1 MVLLC
6 VNMNNDIVA
15 VYRQRVQN
23 FSIQQQAQ
31 SRRLYYNSIIR
42 LVCFLVFVWFGYLS
56 FQLRFS
62 GYQVLVSIIGLAA
75 FLFFVVSASG
85 IRKKI
90 SLLQQLILIN
100 ENEINILEGRISF
113 LDNGASFLLE
123 KGFTADLNVFG
134 KHSLYHT
141 INRTGSV
148 SGKEALGNHLLHPFT
163 TVEAIENYQG
173 CAKELAGKIDF
184 RQQLLAQTLLL
195 KEEESVAQLSNALPE
210 NQYSFLYKSLWRQLA
225 WVWPSLGVL
234 TIGYAVYINSF
245 SVIMLFTILGLLVLS
260 FVFKKVSLIYNH
272 ISKRGYLFS
281 QYAICFRLIS
291 AEKMEHPLLRQKQ
304 EAVREAETAF
314 NKLSKLM
321 GVFDLRLSLLSIFI
335 NGLFLSDLLCAR
347 AYLQWMKQYQSSVK
361 TWFDTLGEIE
371 VLNSLAG
378 FHANHPNFIFP
389 AVQTQRIAI
398 SASGLGHPL
407 MKKGSAIVNDLSIGT
422 PAKLHLITGS
432 NMSGKSTFLRTVGL
446 NLILAQI
453 GAPVFAKSFTFH
465 PLRLLTSFHHIDSL
479 EESTSYFYAE
489 LTCLQG
495 IIQSLQQPEP
505 ALVLLDEVMRGTNS
519 TDKHDGTALLIKK
532 LLNHSCLAMIAT
544 HDIELGVLANQYTG
558 SVENFCFESEL
569 SENGLTFDFTMRRGV
584 AQTKNATYLMQQ
596 MGIV

>member
-1 MVLLC
+1 M
-6 VNMNNDIVA
+6 
-15 VYRQRVQN
+15 YRQRAKQ
-23 FSIQQQAQ
+23 FQMQQQAQ
-31 SRRLYYNSIIR
+31 SRRLYYNSIFR
-42 LVCFLVFVWFGYLS
+42 LVCFLCFLWFGYQS
-56 FQLRFS
+56 FQVRFT
-62 GYQVLVSIIGLAA
+62 GYSWLISLATLAA

-90 SLLQQLILIN
+90 GLLQQLILIN
-100 ENEINILEGRISF
+100 ENEMNLLEGRISF
-113 LDNGASFLLE
+113 LDNGSSFLTG

-163 TVEAIENYQG
+163 TVEAIENYQA
-173 CAKELAGKIDF
+173 CAKELAAKIDF
-184 RQQLLAQTLLL
+184 RQQLLAHTLLL
-195 KEEESVAQLSNALPE
+195 KEEQSLAALSNGLQE
-210 NQYSFLYKSLWRQLA
+210 NYFSFLQKSPWRQLA

-234 TIGYAVYINSF
+234 AIGYAVYINSF
-245 SVIMLFTILGLLVLS
+245 SVIMMFTILGLLVLS
-260 FVFKKVSLIYNH
+260 FVFKKVSQIYNH

-281 QYAICFRLIS
+281 QYAVCFQLIS

-314 NKLSKLM
+314 RKLSKLM
-321 GVFDLRLSLLSIFI
+321 GVFDLRLSLFSIFI

-361 TWFDTLGEIE
+361 NWFDTLGEME

-378 FHANHPNFIFP
+378 FHANHPDFIFP
-389 AVQTQRIAI
+389 SVQTQRISI
-398 SASGLGHPL
+398 TASGLGHPL
-407 MKKGSAIVNDLSIGT
+407 MKQGAAVVNDLSIGT
-422 PAKLHLITGS
+422 PATLQLITGS

-453 GAPVFAKSFTFH
+453 GAPVFAKKFLFH

-532 LLNHSCLAMIAT
+532 LLTHSCLAMIAT
-544 HDIELGVLANQYTG
+544 HDIELGVLANQYPG

-569 SENGLTFDFTMRRGV
+569 SENGLTFDFTMRKGI